1 MGYVQ
6 DRTVNYSCQPW
17 INAPLGCLI
26 GGVPF
31 KYQIMTIDYWG
42 STPLVNKL
50 WFINPG
56 LTLEGITYLISHV
69 PSYILEISFQMSIYS
84 FSFRPVFL
92 LACILFFFIVVIE
105 IGINQLFYTIVLLQ
119 WSHVYIIY
127 IYNIPHDPF
136 MVYLLTFGWFCSG
149 TCWCAYSST
158 MVRIWDKYKYWVQK
172 FMFNRPSDNRFWSR
186 DSQ

>member
-1 MGYVQ
+1 
-6 DRTVNYSCQPW
+6 
-17 INAPLGCLI
+17 
-26 GGVPF
+26 
-31 KYQIMTIDYWG
+31 MTIDYWG

-69 PSYILEISFQMSIYS
+69 PSYILEISFQLSIYS

-119 WSHVYIIY
+119 
-127 IYNIPHDPF
+127 
-136 MVYLLTFGWFCSG
+136 
-149 TCWCAYSST
+149 
-158 MVRIWDKYKYWVQK
+158 
-172 FMFNRPSDNRFWSR
+172 
-186 DSQ
+186 